1 MRSGRVEISGIH
13 NKMNIRCSIS
23 GMGAIKAK
31 LSKLQGDLRNPQI
44 PMMEAAIQI
53 TAETQRNFEDGGRP
67 EAWAPL
73 GLMTLFIRAHRADGP
88 KRTGENIPLS
98 DTGRLKGSM
107 VPFTS
112 QEENAFGVATNVE
125 YAGLM
130 QNGGVS
136 EAQDI
141 PIAGY
146 TRRMPVKGG
155 AIARSMGEN
164 RLTKSGKDKRTG
176 KIKDY
181 ILHLAGGKPIEPRP
195 FFPRTLEELSDWG
208 YQAKIKSI
216 FWNFFQPDL

>member
-1 MRSGRVEISGIH
+1 
-13 NKMNIRCSIS
+13 
-23 GMGAIKAK
+23 MGAIKAK

-112 QEENAFGVATNVE
+112 QAENAFGVSTNVE

-136 EAQDI
+136 EAQ
-141 PIAGY
+141 GH
-146 TRRMPVKGG
+146 TH
-155 AIARSMGEN
+155 
-164 RLTKSGKDKRTG
+164 SG
-176 KIKDY
+176 I
-181 ILHLAGGKPIEPRP
+181 HAQNA
-195 FFPRTLEELSDWG
+195 S
-208 YQAKIKSI
+208 
-216 FWNFFQPDL
+216 